1 MTLLFCPHCTEAF
14 TLRLDEWRS
23 CRCGNA
29 SGVLRSN
36 AALSGRFELA
46 GDDGEWTPDG
56 LGGGASIAGG
66 RLVRIDAAELLEAL
80 ADGPVSLEV
89 ARIQRAAVAI

>member
-14 TLRLDEWRS
+14 TLRLGEWRH

-29 SGVLRSN
+29 SGVSRYG
-36 AALSGRFELA
+36 A
-46 GDDGEWTPDG
+46 
-56 LGGGASIAGG
+56 GGATIAGG
-66 RLVRIDAAELLEAL
+66 RLVHIDAAELIEAL

-89 ARIQRAAVAI
+89 SRIQRTAAAI

>member
-14 TLRLDEWRS
+14 TLRLGEWRH

-29 SGVLRSN
+29 SGVLRS
-36 AALSGRFELA
+36 
-46 GDDGEWTPDG
+46 G
-56 LGGGASIAGG
+56 LGGGAAIAGG
-66 RLVRIDAAELLEAL
+66 RLIRIDAAELIEAL